1 MTSAADSTPRIYVG
15 CLGGCCHDAGLA
27 VVAENLSFATK
38 SPTLIFQGKTCRK
51 SRVRKSALRD

>member
-27 VVAENLSFATK
+27 VVAEILSFATK
-38 SPTLIFQGKTCRK
+38 SPTLIF
-51 SRVRKSALRD
+51 